1 MKKLKP
7 ILGISLLVQSISF
20 LILCLLNLEKKK
32 NVATAF
38 GIFSAIGG
46 VAGTA
51 LLISNYKDNKVEDEF
66 FEDDD
71 FFFDED
77 FEDDFSECGDIE
89 CNFADEISEVPT
101 ADSVEA

>member
-7 ILGISLLVQSISF
+7 ILGISLLVQSVSF
-20 LILCLLNLEKKK
+20 LVLCLINLEKKK
-32 NVATAF
+32 SLATVF

-51 LLISNYKDNKVEDEF
+51 LLVSNYKEEKIKDDFFDDE
-66 FEDDD
+66 D

-77 FEDDFSECGDIE
+77 FEDDFSECDDIE
-89 CNFADEISEVPT
+89 CNFADELTEGT
-101 ADSVEA
+101 AEA

>member
-20 LILCLLNLEKKK
+20 LVLCLLNLEKKK
-32 NVATAF
+32 SVAAVF

-51 LLISNYKDNKVEDEF
+51 LLISNSKDEQLDDELF
-66 FEDDD
+66 DDED

-77 FEDDFSECGDIE
+77 FEDDFAECDDIE
-89 CNFADEISEVPT
+89 CNFAEET
-101 ADSVEA
+101 AEAEA

>member
-7 ILGISLLVQSISF
+7 ILGISLLVQSVSF

-32 NVATAF
+32 SLATAF

-51 LLISNYKDNKVEDEF
+51 LLVSNYREEKFEDEF

-77 FEDDFSECGDIE
+77 YEDDFSECDDIE
-89 CNFADEISEVPT
+89 CNFAEEIAEETT